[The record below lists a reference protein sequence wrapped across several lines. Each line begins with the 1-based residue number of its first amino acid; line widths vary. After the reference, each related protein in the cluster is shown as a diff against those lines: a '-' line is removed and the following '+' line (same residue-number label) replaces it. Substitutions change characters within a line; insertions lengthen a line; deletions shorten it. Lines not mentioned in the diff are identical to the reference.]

1 MSGRFAEIILSVC
14 MLLAVELGGFDV
26 EIGTGGYTET
36 PPGWDQELPSGE
48 TAGGNTPESEGDTPG
63 SGGDTAE
70 PEGNL
75 SGWTGPE
82 GNQGSQSESG
92 GNWSSQTG
100 SGGAWSGQTESGG
113 AWSGQT
119 GSEGSGSSQTGS
131 EGAWGSQTGSD
142 GNGNIQ
148 APPEDGGSAGQ
159 QDNQESWNS
168 AFPTAAEPSDASLT
182 SVPEP
187 SPILTLSPEPA
198 SSPTPEPDPTPTLT
212 PEPSSSPSPEPSPA
226 ADVNESSDLSRSA
239 VRPGRLMYWKGETEA
254 AEELYLV
261 FRFIKEPEI
270 LSLRVNGLEADWER
284 KNGRIV
290 IRTCSRENRNHVEL
304 AVFTEYPWTEGGN
317 RVILTGNSPA
327 AENN

>member
-1 MSGRFAEIILSVC
+1 MSGRFAEMILSVC

-36 PPGWDQELPSGE
+36 PPGWDQELPPGE
-48 TAGGNTPESEGDTPG
+48 TAGGNTPESGDDTPG
-63 SGGDTAE
+63 SGGDTTE

-82 GNQGSQSESG
+82 GSQG
-92 GNWSSQTG
+92 SQTG
-100 SGGAWSGQTESGG
+100 SGGAWS
-113 AWSGQT
+113 
-119 GSEGSGSSQTGS
+119 SQTGS
-131 EGAWGSQTGSD
+131 GGNGNIQSGVEGGWNSQTGSD

-148 APPEDGGSAGQ
+148 SPPEDGGGAGQ
-159 QDNQESWNS
+159 QDNQESWES
-168 AFPTAAEPSDASLT
+168 AFSTATEPSDAFLT

-198 SSPTPEPDPTPTLT
+198 SSPTPAPTPTLT
-212 PEPSSSPSPEPSPA
+212 PEPPVSPSPEPSPA

-284 KNGRIV
+284 ENGRIV

>member
-1 MSGRFAEIILSVC
+1 

-48 TAGGNTPESEGDTPG
+48 TAGENTSGWGGDTPE

-82 GNQGSQSESG
+82 GNQGSQSGSG
-92 GNWSSQTG
+92 GAWSSQTG
-100 SGGAWSGQTESGG
+100 SGGNWN
-113 AWSGQT
+113 
-119 GSEGSGSSQTGS
+119 SQSGS
-131 EGAWGSQTGSD
+131 EGARSSQTGSD

-148 APPEDGGSAGQ
+148 SPPEDGGGAGQ
-159 QDNQESWNS
+159 QDNQESWDS
-168 AFPTAAEPSDASLT
+168 AFPTATESSDASLT
-182 SVPEP
+182 SAPEP

-198 SSPTPEPDPTPTLT
+198 SSPTPAPTPTLT
-212 PEPSSSPSPEPSPA
+212 PEPSVSPSPEPSPA
-226 ADVNESSDLSRSA
+226 AEVNESSDLSRSA

-284 KNGRIV
+284 ENDRIV

>member
-1 MSGRFAEIILSVC
+1 MKIREMLLSGIC
-14 MLLAVELGGFDV
+14 LLAVELGGFDV

-48 TAGGNTPESEGDTPG
+48 EAEGDTPG

-82 GNQGSQSESG
+82 GNQGSQSGSG
-92 GNWSSQTG
+92 GAWSSQTG
-100 SGGAWSGQTESGG
+100 SGENWN
-113 AWSGQT
+113 
-119 GSEGSGSSQTGS
+119 SQSGS
-131 EGAWGSQTGSD
+131 EGAWSSQTGSD

-148 APPEDGGSAGQ
+148 TPPEDGGSAGQ

-212 PEPSSSPSPEPSPA
+212 PESSSSPSPEPSPA

>member
-1 MSGRFAEIILSVC
+1 MSGRFAEMILSVC

-48 TAGGNTPESEGDTPG
+48 TAGGNTPESGDDTPG
-63 SGGDTAE
+63 SGGDTTE

-82 GNQGSQSESG
+82 GSQG
-92 GNWSSQTG
+92 SQTG
-100 SGGAWSGQTESGG
+100 SGGAWSSQTGSGENWNSQSGSGG
-113 AWSGQT
+113 AWR
-119 GSEGSGSSQTGS
+119 
-131 EGAWGSQTGSD
+131 SQTGSD

-148 APPEDGGSAGQ
+148 SPPEDGGGAGQ
-159 QDNQESWNS
+159 QDNQESWDS
-168 AFPTAAEPSDASLT
+168 AFPTATESSDASLT

-198 SSPTPEPDPTPTLT
+198 SSPTPDPTPTLT

-284 KNGRIV
+284 ENGRIV

-317 RVILTGNSPA
+317 RVILTGNRPA

>member
-1 MSGRFAEIILSVC
+1 

-48 TAGGNTPESEGDTPG
+48 TAGGNTPESEGDTLG

-82 GNQGSQSESG
+82 GSQG
-92 GNWSSQTG
+92 SQTG
-100 SGGAWSGQTESGG
+100 SGGAWS
-113 AWSGQT
+113 
-119 GSEGSGSSQTGS
+119 SQTGS
-131 EGAWGSQTGSD
+131 GENGNIQSGVEGGWNSQTGSD

-148 APPEDGGSAGQ
+148 SPPEDGGGAGQ

-168 AFPTAAEPSDASLT
+168 AFPTAAESSDASLT

-198 SSPTPEPDPTPTLT
+198 SSPTPEPVPTPTLT
-212 PEPSSSPSPEPSPA
+212 PEPSSSPSPESSPA
-226 ADVNESSDLSRSA
+226 ADVNESPDLSRSA

>member
-36 PPGWDQELPSGE
+36 PPGWDQELSSGE

-82 GNQGSQSESG
+82 GSQG
-92 GNWSSQTG
+92 SQTG
-100 SGGAWSGQTESGG
+100 SGGAWS
-113 AWSGQT
+113 
-119 GSEGSGSSQTGS
+119 SQTGS
-131 EGAWGSQTGSD
+131 GGNGNIQSGVEGGWSSQTGSD

-148 APPEDGGSAGQ
+148 SPPGDGGGAGQ

-182 SVPEP
+182 SVSEP

-212 PEPSSSPSPEPSPA
+212 PEPSSSPSPESSPA

-261 FRFIKEPEI
+261 FRFIKDPEI

>member
-1 MSGRFAEIILSVC
+1 

-26 EIGTGGYTET
+26 EIGTGGYMET
-36 PPGWDQELPSGE
+36 PPGWEQELPSGE
-48 TAGGNTPESEGDTPG
+48 TAGGNTPESGDDTPG

-82 GNQGSQSESG
+82 GNQGSQSGSG
-92 GNWSSQTG
+92 GAWSSQTG
-100 SGGAWSGQTESGG
+100 SGENWN
-113 AWSGQT
+113 
-119 GSEGSGSSQTGS
+119 SQSGS
-131 EGAWGSQTGSD
+131 EGAWSSQTGSD

-168 AFPTAAEPSDASLT
+168 AFPTAAESSDASLT

-198 SSPTPEPDPTPTLT
+198 SSPTPDPTPTLT
-212 PEPSSSPSPEPSPA
+212 PEPSRSPSPESSSA

>member
-48 TAGGNTPESEGDTPG
+48 EAEGDTPG

-82 GNQGSQSESG
+82 GNQGSQSGSG
-92 GNWSSQTG
+92 GAWSSQTG
-100 SGGAWSGQTESGG
+100 SGENWN
-113 AWSGQT
+113 
-119 GSEGSGSSQTGS
+119 SQSGS
-131 EGAWGSQTGSD
+131 EGAWSNQTGSD

-168 AFPTAAEPSDASLT
+168 TFPTAAEPSDASLT

-212 PEPSSSPSPEPSPA
+212 PESSSSPSPEPSPA

>member
-82 GNQGSQSESG
+82 GSQG
-92 GNWSSQTG
+92 SQTG
-100 SGGAWSGQTESGG
+100 SGGAWS
-113 AWSGQT
+113 
-119 GSEGSGSSQTGS
+119 SQTGS
-131 EGAWGSQTGSD
+131 GENGNIQSGVEGGWNSQTGSD

-148 APPEDGGSAGQ
+148 SPPEDGGGAGQ

-168 AFPTAAEPSDASLT
+168 AFPTAAESSDASLT

-198 SSPTPEPDPTPTLT
+198 SSPTPEPVPTPTLT
-212 PEPSSSPSPEPSPA
+212 PEPSSSPSPESSPA

-261 FRFIKEPEI
+261 FRFIKDPEI

>member
-1 MSGRFAEIILSVC
+1 MSGRFAEMILSVC

-48 TAGGNTPESEGDTPG
+48 TAGGNTPESGDDTPG
-63 SGGDTAE
+63 SGGDTTE

-82 GNQGSQSESG
+82 GSQG
-92 GNWSSQTG
+92 SQTG
-100 SGGAWSGQTESGG
+100 SGGAWS
-113 AWSGQT
+113 
-119 GSEGSGSSQTGS
+119 SQTGS
-131 EGAWGSQTGSD
+131 G

-148 APPEDGGSAGQ
+148 SPPEDGGGAGQ
-159 QDNQESWNS
+159 QDNQESWES
-168 AFPTAAEPSDASLT
+168 AFSTATEPSDAFLT

-198 SSPTPEPDPTPTLT
+198 SSPTPAPTPTLT
-212 PEPSSSPSPEPSPA
+212 PEPPVSPSPEPSPA

-284 KNGRIV
+284 ENGRIV

>member
-1 MSGRFAEIILSVC
+1 MILSVC

-36 PPGWDQELPSGE
+36 PPGWDQELSSGE
-48 TAGGNTPESEGDTPG
+48 TAGGDTPGRGGDTPES
-63 SGGDTAE
+63 GGDIVE
-70 PEGNL
+70 SEGNL
-75 SGWTGPE
+75 SGWTGAE
-82 GNQGSQSESG
+82 GNQGTQSGLEG
-92 GNWSSQTG
+92 AWGSQTG
-100 SGGAWSGQTESGG
+100 SGGN
-113 AWSGQT
+113 
-119 GSEGSGSSQTGS
+119 GSSQTGS
-131 EGAWGSQTGSD
+131 EGAWSGQTGSD

-148 APPEDGGSAGQ
+148 SLPEDGNGAGQ
-159 QDNQESWNS
+159 QDNQESWES
-168 AFPTAAEPSDASLT
+168 AFPTATEPSDASLA
-182 SVPEP
+182 SAPEP

-198 SSPTPEPDPTPTLT
+198 SSPTPAPTPTLT
-212 PEPSSSPSPEPSPA
+212 PEPPVSPSPEPSPA

-239 VRPGRLMYWKGETEA
+239 VRIGRLMYWKGEAEA

-284 KNGRIV
+284 ENGRIV

>member
-1 MSGRFAEIILSVC
+1 

-36 PPGWDQELPSGE
+36 PPGWEQELPSGE
-48 TAGGNTPESEGDTPG
+48 TAGGNTPESEGDTPE

-82 GNQGSQSESG
+82 GNQGSQSGSG
-92 GNWSSQTG
+92 GAWSSQTG
-100 SGGAWSGQTESGG
+100 SGENWN
-113 AWSGQT
+113 
-119 GSEGSGSSQTGS
+119 SQSGS
-131 EGAWGSQTGSD
+131 EGAWSSQTGSD

-148 APPEDGGSAGQ
+148 TPPEDGGSAGQ

-212 PEPSSSPSPEPSPA
+212 PESSSSPSPEPSPA

>member
-1 MSGRFAEIILSVC
+1 

-82 GNQGSQSESG
+82 GNQGSQSGSG
-92 GNWSSQTG
+92 GAWSSQTG
-100 SGGAWSGQTESGG
+100 SGENGNIQSGVEGG
-113 AWSGQT
+113 WN
-119 GSEGSGSSQTGS
+119 
-131 EGAWGSQTGSD
+131 SQTGSD

-148 APPEDGGSAGQ
+148 SPPEDGGGAGQ

-168 AFPTAAEPSDASLT
+168 AFPTAAESSDASLT

-198 SSPTPEPDPTPTLT
+198 SSPTPEPVPTPTLT
-212 PEPSSSPSPEPSPA
+212 PEPSSSPSPESSPA

>member
-1 MSGRFAEIILSVC
+1 MSGRFAEMILSVC

-48 TAGGNTPESEGDTPG
+48 TAGGNTPESGDDTPG
-63 SGGDTAE
+63 SGGDTTE

-82 GNQGSQSESG
+82 GSQG
-92 GNWSSQTG
+92 SQTG
-100 SGGAWSGQTESGG
+100 SGGAWSSQTGSGENWNSQSGSGG
-113 AWSGQT
+113 AWR
-119 GSEGSGSSQTGS
+119 
-131 EGAWGSQTGSD
+131 SQTGSD

-148 APPEDGGSAGQ
+148 SPPEDGGGAGQ
-159 QDNQESWNS
+159 QDNQESWDS
-168 AFPTAAEPSDASLT
+168 AFPTATESSDASLT

-198 SSPTPEPDPTPTLT
+198 SSPTPDPTPTLT

-239 VRPGRLMYWKGETEA
+239 VRPGRLMYWKGEAEA
-254 AEELYLV
+254 AEELYLD
-261 FRFIKEPEI
+261 FRFKKEPEI

-284 KNGRIV
+284 ENGRIV

-317 RVILTGNSPA
+317 RVILTGNRPA

>member
-1 MSGRFAEIILSVC
+1 

-82 GNQGSQSESG
+82 GSQG
-92 GNWSSQTG
+92 SQTG
-100 SGGAWSGQTESGG
+100 SGGAWS
-113 AWSGQT
+113 
-119 GSEGSGSSQTGS
+119 SQTGS
-131 EGAWGSQTGSD
+131 GENGNIQSGVEGGWNSQTGSD

-148 APPEDGGSAGQ
+148 SPPEDGGGAGQ

-168 AFPTAAEPSDASLT
+168 AFPTAAESSDASLT

-198 SSPTPEPDPTPTLT
+198 SSPTPEPVPTPTLT
-212 PEPSSSPSPEPSPA
+212 PEPSSSPSPESSPA
-226 ADVNESSDLSRSA
+226 ADVNESPDLSRSA

>member
-1 MSGRFAEIILSVC
+1 MSGRFAEMILSVC

-48 TAGGNTPESEGDTPG
+48 TAGENTSGWGGDTPES
-63 SGGDTAE
+63 GGDRAE

-75 SGWTGPE
+75 SGWIGPE
-82 GNQGSQSESG
+82 GNQGSQTGSGENWNSQSGSEG
-92 GNWSSQTG
+92 AWSSQTG
-100 SGGAWSGQTESGG
+100 SGENWNSQSGSGG
-113 AWSGQT
+113 AWR
-119 GSEGSGSSQTGS
+119 
-131 EGAWGSQTGSD
+131 SQTGSD

-148 APPEDGGSAGQ
+148 SPPEDGGGAGQ
-159 QDNQESWNS
+159 QDNQESWDS
-168 AFPTAAEPSDASLT
+168 AFPTATESSDASLT

-187 SPILTLSPEPA
+187 SPILTLSLEPA
-198 SSPTPEPDPTPTLT
+198 SSPTPDPTPTLT

-226 ADVNESSDLSRSA
+226 ADVNESSDLPRSA
-239 VRPGRLMYWKGETEA
+239 VRPGRLMYWKGEAEA
-254 AEELYLV
+254 AEELYLD
-261 FRFIKEPEI
+261 FRFKKEPEI

-284 KNGRIV
+284 ENGRIV

>member
-1 MSGRFAEIILSVC
+1 MSGRFAEMILSVC

-36 PPGWDQELPSGE
+36 PPGWDQELSSGE
-48 TAGGNTPESEGDTPG
+48 TAGGDMPGRGGDTPE

-70 PEGNL
+70 SEGNL
-75 SGWTGPE
+75 SGWTGAE
-82 GNQGSQSESG
+82 GNQGTQSGLEG
-92 GNWSSQTG
+92 AWGSQTG
-100 SGGAWSGQTESGG
+100 SGGN
-113 AWSGQT
+113 
-119 GSEGSGSSQTGS
+119 GSSQTGS
-131 EGAWGSQTGSD
+131 EGAWSGQTGSD

-148 APPEDGGSAGQ
+148 SLPEDGNGAGQ
-159 QDNQESWNS
+159 QDNQESWES
-168 AFPTAAEPSDASLT
+168 AFPTATEPSDASLA
-182 SVPEP
+182 SAPEP

-198 SSPTPEPDPTPTLT
+198 SSPTPAPTPTLT
-212 PEPSSSPSPEPSPA
+212 PEAPVSPSPEPSPA

-239 VRPGRLMYWKGETEA
+239 VRIGRLMYWKGEAEA

-284 KNGRIV
+284 ENGRIV

>member
-1 MSGRFAEIILSVC
+1 MSGRFAEMILSVC

-48 TAGGNTPESEGDTPG
+48 TAGENTSGWRGDTPES
-63 SGGDTAE
+63 GGDRAE

-75 SGWTGPE
+75 SGWIGPE
-82 GNQGSQSESG
+82 GNQGSQ
-92 GNWSSQTG
+92 TG
-100 SGGAWSGQTESGG
+100 SGGAWRSQTGSGENWNSQSGSGG
-113 AWSGQT
+113 AWR
-119 GSEGSGSSQTGS
+119 
-131 EGAWGSQTGSD
+131 SQTGSD

-148 APPEDGGSAGQ
+148 SPPEDGGGAGQ
-159 QDNQESWNS
+159 QDNQESWES
-168 AFPTAAEPSDASLT
+168 AFSTATEPSDAFLT

-198 SSPTPEPDPTPTLT
+198 SSPTPAPTPTLT
-212 PEPSSSPSPEPSPA
+212 PEPPVSPSPEPSPA

-284 KNGRIV
+284 ENGRIV

>member
-1 MSGRFAEIILSVC
+1 MSGRFAEMILSVC

-36 PPGWDQELPSGE
+36 PPGWEQELSSGE
-48 TAGGNTPESEGDTPG
+48 TAGGDTPGRGGDTPE

-70 PEGNL
+70 SEGNL
-75 SGWTGPE
+75 SGWTGAE
-82 GNQGSQSESG
+82 GNQGTQSGLEG
-92 GNWSSQTG
+92 AWGSQTG
-100 SGGAWSGQTESGG
+100 SGENWNSQ
-113 AWSGQT
+113 
-119 GSEGSGSSQTGS
+119 SGSD
-131 EGAWGSQTGSD
+131 GAWGSQTGSD

-148 APPEDGGSAGQ
+148 SPPEDGGGAGQ
-159 QDNQESWNS
+159 QDNQESWDS
-168 AFPTAAEPSDASLT
+168 AFPTATESSDASLT

-198 SSPTPEPDPTPTLT
+198 SSPTPDPTPTLT
-212 PEPSSSPSPEPSPA
+212 PEPPISPSPEPSPA

-239 VRPGRLMYWKGETEA
+239 VRPGRLMYWKGEVEA

-261 FRFIKEPEI
+261 FRFIKDPEI

-284 KNGRIV
+284 KNGRIL

-317 RVILTGNSPA
+317 RVILTDNSPA

>member
-82 GNQGSQSESG
+82 GSQG
-92 GNWSSQTG
+92 SQTG
-100 SGGAWSGQTESGG
+100 SGGAWS
-113 AWSGQT
+113 
-119 GSEGSGSSQTGS
+119 SQTGS
-131 EGAWGSQTGSD
+131 GENGNIQSGVEGGWNSQTGSD

-148 APPEDGGSAGQ
+148 SPPEDGGGAGQ

-168 AFPTAAEPSDASLT
+168 AFPTAAESSDASLT

-198 SSPTPEPDPTPTLT
+198 SSPTPEPVPTPTLT
-212 PEPSSSPSPEPSPA
+212 PEPSSSPSPESSPA